1 MGHAVIGVDRS
12 GWPVLLSD
20 PPVAIVKPAV
30 SAAQAERRDLV
41 RELAREFEDLSVQ
54 DLTER
59 IEPVKASLGIR
70 TASDIAQLQ
79 MEVRAQVLDDLVD
92 VLDQRHRGRLRA
104 RRTVRLQAPKG
115 YTKKVTNGL
124 SAIESGDISSR
135 LRARGWSDDD
145 VRRTLPHQSH
155 LGPLT

>member
-1 MGHAVIGVDRS
+1 MTRIAVDRD
-12 GWPVLLSD
+12 GWPMLLTD

-30 SAAQAERRDLV
+30 SATAQAERRDLV

-70 TASDIAQLQ
+70 TASDVAELQ

-115 YTKKVTNGL
+115 YVKKALNGL
-124 SAIESGDISSR
+124 TEIEANEITRR
-135 LRARGWSDDD
+135 LVDGRGWTLDD
-145 VRRTLPHQSH
+145 VKRTLPHQRSSM
-155 LGPLT
+155 

>member
-1 MGHAVIGVDRS
+1 M
-12 GWPVLLSD
+12 
-20 PPVAIVKPAV
+20 
-30 SAAQAERRDLV
+30 

-59 IEPVKASLGIR
+59 LEPVKTSLGIR
-70 TASDIAQLQ
+70 SNSDVAQLQ

-115 YTKKVTNGL
+115 YVRKVTNGL
-124 SAIESGDISSR
+124 TAIESGDVATR
-135 LRARGWSDDD
+135 LRARGWTPDD
-145 VRRTLPHQSH
+145 VKRTLPHQRSS
-155 LGPLT
+155 P

>member
-1 MGHAVIGVDRS
+1 M
-12 GWPVLLSD
+12 LLAD
-20 PPVAIVKPAV
+20 PPVAVVKPAV
-30 SAAQAERRDLV
+30 SSTPQAERRDLV

-70 TASDIAQLQ
+70 TASDVAELQ

-115 YTKKVTNGL
+115 YTKKLLAGL
-124 SAIESGDISSR
+124 SEIEVKEITRR
-135 LRARGWSDDD
+135 LVNGRGWTPDDIK
-145 VRRTLPHQSH
+145 RTLPHQRSS
-155 LGPLT
+155 L